1 MQSARLLHLRHHLR
15 DPRGLSLRVWARER
29 EAIEANR
36 EFLLRSEL
44 KYRQKRLL
52 SRELCSIRATA
63 PELQGPDLASA
74 VLERDRLLRAV
85 ENACHAEL
93 HAHVEL
99 LGRFRRVLTPQRLL
113 HLAHAELGSRHQ
125 QWTRGIDGANQA
137 LDRLIGEAPPNAMQ
151 QCQAHLQ
158 RVRKVWCDMHDT
170 LLGLLLLVDGLHDH
184 TLAPFVHTWVDQCL
198 DVLHESYLAV
208 LSLED
213 RFSLHLQV
221 REGK

>member
-1 MQSARLLHLRHHLR
+1 MEH
-15 DPRGLSLRVWARER
+15 

-36 EFLLRSEL
+36 EVLLRSEL

-63 PELQGPDLASA
+63 PDIQGPDLASA

-85 ENACHAEL
+85 EKACHAEL

-113 HLAHAELGSRHQ
+113 QLAHEELGNRHR
-125 QWTRGIDGANQA
+125 QWTHEIDAANRA
-137 LDRLIGEAPPNAMQ
+137 LDRLTGEAPPNAPL
-151 QCQAHLQ
+151 QCQEHLLQ
-158 RVRKVWCDMHDT
+158 VRKVWCDMHDT

-184 TLAPFVHTWVDQCL
+184 TLVPFVDTWVNQCL
-198 DVLHESYLAV
+198 DVLHECYLAA

-213 RFSLHLQV
+213 RVGLRLQLLQ
-221 REGK
+221 GK